1 MLGAVVVTEDI
12 DSAAAIAKKF
22 GYRIK
27 VVSLDGQIVN
37 PGGSLTG
44 GSLTKNAGLIN
55 RAADI
60 KALEEKAESLKQKT
74 AELEEKLREA
84 EESAAAVNADITA
97 VRAEITTANED
108 KIRALAELRR
118 IGDLKTAADG
128 AISS

>member
-1 MLGAVVVTEDI
+1 MGIASDLVETDDKYREIIKYLLGAVVVTEDI

-60 KALEEKAESLKQKT
+60 KALEAK
-74 AELEEKLREA
+74 
-84 EESAAAVNADITA
+84 N
-97 VRAEITTANED
+97 
-108 KIRALAELRR
+108 
-118 IGDLKTAADG
+118 GG
-128 AISS
+128 A